1 MTPFFAECE
10 GEGGTYTDKAY
21 AKRKQ
26 SPCHGG
32 WKFYDRGEPTLM
44 NKSVRIHQIL
54 DSGSKKDKISVLESL
69 SQSND
74 QETINKIISKLDDSE
89 IQIRGEAF
97 SSLFL
102 NKNDISEFLIDALS
116 SESKNVKGFSA
127 LVLANRGDSNA
138 ISTIELL
145 TKDSS
150 GMVRSCALGAL
161 GHLRSTLSTAIIR
174 KCFQDKVLEV
184 RKSAVQ
190 AFLKIGGDIL
200 PREVD
205 ELTKDADD
213 ELKFLI
219 TKVSKNM

>member
-1 MTPFFAECE
+1 M
-10 GEGGTYTDKAY
+10 
-21 AKRKQ
+21 
-26 SPCHGG
+26 
-32 WKFYDRGEPTLM
+32 KFLHTWQLAAILKNE
-44 NKSVRIHQIL
+44 SVKTHQIL
-54 DSGSKKDKISVLESL
+54 DSGSNKDKISVLESL

-74 QETINKIISKLDDSE
+74 QETINKIISKLDDLE
-89 IQIRGEAF
+89 IQVRGEAF
-97 SSLFL
+97 SSLFV

-161 GHLRSTLSTAIIR
+161 GHLRSSRSTTIIR

-190 AFLKIGGDIL
+190 AFLKIGGGDIL

>member
-1 MTPFFAECE
+1 L
-10 GEGGTYTDKAY
+10 
-21 AKRKQ
+21 
-26 SPCHGG
+26 
-32 WKFYDRGEPTLM
+32 KFLHTWQLAAILM

-54 DSGSKKDKISVLESL
+54 DSGSNKDKISVLESL

-150 GMVRSCALGAL
+150 GMVRSCALGAI

>member
-1 MTPFFAECE
+1 
-10 GEGGTYTDKAY
+10 
-21 AKRKQ
+21 
-26 SPCHGG
+26 
-32 WKFYDRGEPTLM
+32 M
-44 NKSVRIHQIL
+44 NESVRIHQIL
-54 DSGSKKDKISVLESL
+54 DSGSNKDKISVLESL

-89 IQIRGEAF
+89 IQVRGEAF

-138 ISTIELL
+138 IPAVELL
-145 TKDSS
+145 TKDPSD
-150 GMVRSCALGAL
+150 MARSCALGAL
-161 GHLRSTLSTAIIR
+161 GHPHSTRSAAIIR
-174 KCFQDKVLEV
+174 KCFQDKILEV

-190 AFLKIGGDIL
+190 AFLKLGGDIL
-200 PREVD
+200 RREVD
-205 ELTKDADD
+205 ELTKNADD

-219 TKVSKNM
+219 TKVSKNV

>member
-1 MTPFFAECE
+1 
-10 GEGGTYTDKAY
+10 
-21 AKRKQ
+21 
-26 SPCHGG
+26 
-32 WKFYDRGEPTLM
+32 M
-44 NKSVRIHQIL
+44 NESVRIHQIL
-54 DSGSKKDKISVLESL
+54 DSGSNKDKISVLESL

-74 QETINKIISKLDDSE
+74 HETINKIISKLDDSE
-89 IQIRGEAF
+89 IQVRGEAF

-138 ISTIELL
+138 ISAIELL

-161 GHLRSTLSTAIIR
+161 GHLLSTLSTTIIR
-174 KCFQDKVLEV
+174 KFFQEKVLEV

>member
-1 MTPFFAECE
+1 
-10 GEGGTYTDKAY
+10 
-21 AKRKQ
+21 
-26 SPCHGG
+26 
-32 WKFYDRGEPTLM
+32 M
-44 NKSVRIHQIL
+44 NKYAEIHQIL
-54 DSGSKKDKISVLESL
+54 DSGSTKDKISVLESL
-69 SQSND
+69 SQSSD
-74 QETINKIISKLDDSE
+74 QETINKIISKLDDPE
-89 IQIRGEAF
+89 IEVRGEAF

-102 NKNDISEFLIDALS
+102 NKNNISEFLIDALS
-116 SESKNVKGFSA
+116 SESKNIRGFSA
-127 LVLANRGDSNA
+127 LVLANRDDSNA
-138 ISTIELL
+138 ISVLELL
-145 TKDSS
+145 TEDPS

-161 GHLRSTLSTAIIR
+161 GHLHSNRSITIIR

>member
-1 MTPFFAECE
+1 
-10 GEGGTYTDKAY
+10 
-21 AKRKQ
+21 
-26 SPCHGG
+26 
-32 WKFYDRGEPTLM
+32 M
-44 NKSVRIHQIL
+44 NESVRIHQIL
-54 DSGSKKDKISVLESL
+54 DSGSNKDKICVLESL

-74 QETINKIISKLDDSE
+74 QETINKIMSKLDDSE
-89 IQIRGEAF
+89 IKVRGEAF

-127 LVLANRGDSNA
+127 LILANRGDSNA
-138 ISTIELL
+138 ISVIELL
-145 TKDSS
+145 LKDSS
-150 GMVRSCALGAL
+150 GTVRSCALGAL
-161 GHLRSTLSTAIIR
+161 GHLRSSQSTTIIR

-190 AFLKIGGDIL
+190 AILKIGGDIL

-219 TKVSKNM
+219 TKASKNM

>member
-1 MTPFFAECE
+1 L
-10 GEGGTYTDKAY
+10 
-21 AKRKQ
+21 
-26 SPCHGG
+26 
-32 WKFYDRGEPTLM
+32 KFLHTWQLAAILM